1 VLLTAKNPSILR
13 LCFEKCTKHPP
24 KSSLSMREEACLET
38 CTRKLLNAHSFCVDI
53 IEQGGVRR
61 EHSAIAW

>member
-1 VLLTAKNPSILR
+1 
-13 LCFEKCTKHPP
+13 
-24 KSSLSMREEACLET
+24 MREEACLET